1 MLGIE
6 WRSAPE
12 TLFDVFRFGED
23 DPQFVCAY
31 AWSMGLLNRTLVRDS
46 PLISMSQS
54 RGSSKRLRSLLVSRH
69 NSSGRFRGELKNL
82 EGEGRVT
89 RTGILERAH
98 QNCMDGELC
107 SLSTSDSG
115 NQRLET

>member
-1 MLGIE
+1 
-6 WRSAPE
+6 
-12 TLFDVFRFGED
+12 
-23 DPQFVCAY
+23 
-31 AWSMGLLNRTLVRDS
+31 MGLLNRTLVRDS

-98 QNCMDGELC
+98 QIVWTENSVLCPHPILEIKDWKPKKVLLIDGV
-107 SLSTSDSG
+107 
-115 NQRLET
+115 